1 MPFAALDL
9 GTNTFRLLIA
19 ERMRGRPP
27 WRRLDCAQAVV
38 RLGEGLAAQGRL
50 DPAARARALD
60 ALEGFAARL
69 AARGVAPEEAFAVA
83 TAAVREA
90 ADGAAFL
97 EEVRARTGIAIRTI
111 PGEEEARLS
120 LAGAHAALAPRIT
133 RDWMLVDI
141 GGGSTE
147 FVRARGARIV
157 AATSV
162 PVGVVKLT
170 ERFLPALP
178 PGPEAVDALR
188 RALRPVLGEV
198 EATLGADAPPGALVA
213 TAGTPTTLAALALGL
228 EAYDPDRVNGFRFTA
243 QAWAAMLARVLG
255 ASAGELAAHP
265 LVPPRRADVLP
276 AGAVLLDEVR
286 RRWGPGGFY
295 VSDAG
300 LLEGAWLVAAGLA
313 PPPSTSTGRR
323 S

>member
-19 ERMRGRPP
+19 GRRRGRPP
-27 WRRLDCAQAVV
+27 WQRLEHAQAVV
-38 RLGEGLAAQGRL
+38 RLGEGLAARGRL
-50 DPAARARALD
+50 DPAARARALE
-60 ALEGFAARL
+60 ALGGFAARL
-69 AARGVAPEEAFAVA
+69 TARGVAPGDAFAVA

-97 EEVRARTGIAIRTI
+97 EEARARTGIAIRTI

-120 LAGAHAALAPRIT
+120 LAGAHAALAPPIT

-170 ERFLPALP
+170 ERFVFSSP
-178 PGPEAVDALR
+178 PPPEAVDALR
-188 RALRPVLGEV
+188 RSLRPVLE
-198 EATLGADAPPGALVA
+198 EAAAALGAGAPPGALVA

-228 EAYDPDRVNGFRFTA
+228 ATYDPDRVNGFRFTA
-243 QAWAAMLARVLG
+243 RSWAETFARVLRTP
-255 ASAGELAAHP
+255 ARELAAHP

-286 RRWGPGGFY
+286 RRWGGEGFY

-313 PPPSTSTGRR
+313 SPPSTSTGRR